1 MSSVIKNIFRFV
13 LFILIQ
19 VFVLNHV
26 PPLHHFFIPYLYFLF
41 LLWLPFSINRLFL
54 LLLAFIYGFA
64 LDAFTGN
71 YGMYAAP
78 CVLIAYVRP
87 FILNLLIP
95 QETYEQSYIEPSPSS
110 MGWVPYGLYISLLT
124 VLHHT
129 YLVLIEWLQVGN
141 FLQFL
146 GKVLGTTVISLL
158 LIFISELLFFRK
170 SKYRNKEA

>member
-1 MSSVIKNIFRFV
+1 
-13 LFILIQ
+13 
-19 VFVLNHV
+19 
-26 PPLHHFFIPYLYFLF
+26 LF
-41 LLWLPFSINRLFL
+41 LLI
-54 LLLAFIYGFA
+54 LAFAYGFT

-95 QETYEQSYIEPSPSS
+95 QETSEQSYIEPSPSS
-110 MGWVPYGLYISLLT
+110 MGWMPYALYITLLT
-124 VLHHT
+124 FLHHI

-146 GKVLGTTVISLL
+146 GKVAGTTAISLL
-158 LIFISELLFFRK
+158 LIFITELLFFRK
-170 SKYRNKEA
+170 GKYRNKEA